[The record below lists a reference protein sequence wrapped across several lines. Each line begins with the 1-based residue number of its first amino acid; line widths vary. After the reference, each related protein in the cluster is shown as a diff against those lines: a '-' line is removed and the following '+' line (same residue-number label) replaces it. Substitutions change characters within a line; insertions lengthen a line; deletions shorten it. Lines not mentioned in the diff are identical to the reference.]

1 MEVPPRSLYQMS
13 RPSQD
18 LYSHRIES
26 TSHRYSITIRS
37 VDWKNQNSTLI
48 IGDSNTGHLRFG
60 PNKRTSFGP
69 LMPGRQLW
77 APVLED
83 IDPIDTLGFQN
94 IVIHCGIN
102 NLKKDTVTSN
112 AEIRAIF
119 RNFREKIQLIR
130 AVNQNC
136 MIFVSPVLPTKRA
149 DLNQRLNEFNSMLYN
164 DLKDYDIN
172 FILEFNQFVDHDG
185 MLAPQL
191 SQYHN
196 RSGRQDFLH
205 LNREGTKLLAYLIK
219 DSINFFRFG
228 KGKKPRTSRPRR
240 ESRPLEPRAPART
253 PQLSREQPPHT
264 LTQPSHD
271 GYQG

>member
-1 MEVPPRSLYQMS
+1 
-13 RPSQD
+13 
-18 LYSHRIES
+18 
-26 TSHRYSITIRS
+26 
-37 VDWKNQNSTLI
+37 
-48 IGDSNTGHLRFG
+48 
-60 PNKRTSFGP
+60 
-69 LMPGRQLW
+69 MPGRQLW